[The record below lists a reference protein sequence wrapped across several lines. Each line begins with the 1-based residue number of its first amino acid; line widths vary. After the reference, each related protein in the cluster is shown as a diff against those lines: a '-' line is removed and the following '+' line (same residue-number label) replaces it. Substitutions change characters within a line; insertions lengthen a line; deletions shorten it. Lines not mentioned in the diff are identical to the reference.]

1 MWRPPL
7 RAAVAAGPRCTAG
20 DLAARPAAASLL
32 STHAGQRPPQV
43 LAEALVPCRVAGE
56 RVAHLAHAALQGGQP
71 GGARQQQACVVIT
84 PASECGVSLQC
95 SWSISRNERNGL
107 RIQWIQLNAAECAS
121 SQSACWRTGICPPE
135 QHASRGAVVLDPS
148 GEGPPRAERRRHE
161 LGVEQ
166 RDAAGAKRV
175 VDALRLEVQRCE
187 PHGIQKCKAQCA
199 WVRANLHGRGM
210 DSRVRSWRG
219 RVSPNG
225 TERTLRASTAP
236 AARS

>member
-1 MWRPPL
+1 MEDGGQLLALVVRKRVGGAAEEVAQRVQKGHV
-7 RAAVAAGPRCTAG
+7 RAHAVFEEAAAG
-20 DLAARPAAASLL
+20 D
-32 STHAGQRPPQV
+32 Q
-43 LAEALVPCRVAGE
+43 
-56 RVAHLAHAALQGGQP
+56 AHAALQGGQP

-148 GEGPPRAERRRHE
+148 GEGPPRAERRRHK
-161 LGVEQ
+161 LGAEQ

-175 VDALRLEVQRCE
+175 VDAL
-187 PHGIQKCKAQCA
+187 
-199 WVRANLHGRGM
+199 
-210 DSRVRSWRG
+210 
-219 RVSPNG
+219 
-225 TERTLRASTAP
+225 
-236 AARS
+236 

>member
-1 MWRPPL
+1 MSTTPSAPRSSSKRTREQPSGAGCLSVLPQAAPLVNPDDLGGAYSRVESPRRCCSRPTLHRGRSRRSPGG
-7 RAAVAAGPRCTAG
+7 RVPDT
-20 DLAARPAAASLL
+20 
-32 STHAGQRPPQV
+32 GQRPPQV

-121 SQSACWRTGICPPE
+121 SQSACWRTGICPPQ

-148 GEGPPRAERRRHE
+148 GEGPPRAERRRHK
-161 LGVEQ
+161 LGAEQ

-175 VDALRLEVQRCE
+175 VDAL
-187 PHGIQKCKAQCA
+187 
-199 WVRANLHGRGM
+199 
-210 DSRVRSWRG
+210 
-219 RVSPNG
+219 
-225 TERTLRASTAP
+225 
-236 AARS
+236 